1 MQGLGAHW
9 VPSRQR
15 PVGRSQAVAR
25 QASAPWPLWL
35 VQQLTSLQTNY
46 IGLHSVPLQY
56 ILHSIVWWCWWWWGW
71 CCLCVAA
78 FWRTTQHPALR
89 SKQSR
94 RVQIVGSEKP
104 NACCRDLTTRLII
117 TIHSHICLKLI
128 SYLLAADRRSDRRAG
143 PVLAATPSNQT
154 TSQVPQPNIE
164 PDVKPPDEMLKNL
177 PKCIIH

>member
-1 MQGLGAHW
+1 M
-9 VPSRQR
+9 
-15 PVGRSQAVAR
+15 
-25 QASAPWPLWL
+25 
-35 VQQLTSLQTNY
+35 QQLTSLQTNY

-56 ILHSIVWWCWWWWGW
+56 ILHSIVCLMVVLVMMRMMPFV
-71 CCLCVAA
+71 CCCFLA
-78 FWRTTQHPALR
+78 QHPPPR